1 MYQRLNLQN
10 NNILL
15 NFYFTIMR
23 KIRQTKICHDL
34 NSLIKR

>member
-23 KIRQTKICHDL
+23 KIQQIKLCHDL